1 MQQILIYLGAC
12 FLIGSI
18 PFGEIISRLKSGNS
32 LIQEKTRTTV
42 PPARMFELLGI
53 PLGIIICLFDF
64 LKGFLASYPL
74 AVALLGPE
82 PYHAWGW
89 VSLGGL
95 LTVIGHCNSIFLG
108 FKGGRGL
115 APTFGVMATL
125 LPVPAV
131 FAFIIGLWL
140 AFWGLS
146 TKPGA
151 LSAAGAMPLLSII
164 WVMAIRPEE
173 LFYLYI
179 VAFMSLWTFWEHRD
193 ELKSY
198 MGMGATDS
206 AKDEDSSEES
216 SFQTE
221 EDRQKSDESANAQ
234 ESAENDSL
242 NPENKEKKP
251 AV

>member
-1 MQQILIYLGAC
+1 MQQLIIYLVAC
-12 FLIGSI
+12 YLIGSI
-18 PFGEIISRLKSGNS
+18 PFGEILSRLKTGKT
-32 LIQEKTRTTV
+32 LIQERTRTTV
-42 PPARMFELLGI
+42 APAKMFELLGI
-53 PLGIIICLFDF
+53 PLGTLICVLDF
-64 LKGFLASYPL
+64 LKGFITSYPL
-74 AVALLGPE
+74 AVLLMGPE

-89 VSLGGL
+89 ISLGGL
-95 LTVIGHCNSIFLG
+95 LTVIGHCNSLFLG

-131 FAFIIGLWL
+131 FAFLIGAWL

-146 TKPGA
+146 SKPGA

-164 WVMAIRPEE
+164 WVLAIKPQE

-198 MGMGATDS
+198 MGIKTTQIDNP
-206 AKDEDSSEES
+206 SSETSELP
-216 SFQTE
+216 
-221 EDRQKSDESANAQ
+221 
-234 ESAENDSL
+234 AENTDKSSDA
-242 NPENKEKKP
+242 NGQKENNN
-251 AV
+251 